1 MTDPTEPTGMSDDL
15 RRAIAALP
23 RERLPRAGLED
34 DVAQALHVAGEL
46 AGEARPRGRPWTG
59 RRLGVLAVGAAATLA
74 IAVLRPWSHGA
85 PPATVGASYMLLL
98 YEDSAYRAPAL
109 GHEGER
115 VAEYRRWADSLRGV
129 GRLERAAELDGVGAV
144 TGFFIVRAESDAEAT
159 RVARAC
165 PHVKYGGRVEVR
177 RLID

>member
-1 MTDPTEPTGMSDDL
+1 MSDPTEPTGMSDKL

-23 RERLPRAGLED
+23 RERLPRPGLED
-34 DVAQALHVAGEL
+34 DVAQALRVAGEL
-46 AGEARPRGRPWTG
+46 AEAARPRGRSWMW
-59 RRLGVLAVGAAATLA
+59 RRLGALAVGAAATVT
-74 IAVLRPWSHGA
+74 IAVMRPWSR
-85 PPATVGASYMLLL
+85 GASPANAEAAYMLLL
-98 YEDSAYRAPAL
+98 YEDSAYRAPAP

-129 GRLERAAELDGVGAV
+129 GRLERAAELGGAGAV
-144 TGFFIVRAESDAEAT
+144 TGFFIVRAESEAEAT